1 MFAVKDCTEFT
12 DQFYKKVQSE
22 LNDFQKKKI
31 AKLKSIDDQ
40 NLSLL
45 ALHLLSELSQVA
57 IDRIEYLEG
66 RPLLDDLY
74 CSITHKYPFV
84 GVCVSDCEVG
94 IDIETIRKVDPIAI
108 RYLDARDS
116 FDALVK
122 WTRKESEFKSGTSK
136 EKSTR
141 TIVIE
146 RELILSI
153 SESLS

>member
-1 MFAVKDCTEFT
+1 M
-12 DQFYKKVQSE
+12 QSE

-31 AKLKSIDDQ
+31 AKLKSNNDRK
-40 NLSLL
+40 LSLL
-45 ALHLLSELSQVA
+45 GLHLVSELSQMD
-57 IDRIEYLEG
+57 IDRIEYLNG

-84 GVCVSDCEVG
+84 GVVISDREVG
-94 IDIETIRKVDPIAI
+94 IDIEMIRRVDPITVK
-108 RYLDARDS
+108 YLSARDS

-122 WTRKESEFKSGTSK
+122 WTRRESEFKSGTIK
-136 EKSTR
+136 EKSTY
-141 TIVIE
+141 TIIFD